1 MTGTALCLAPLVKVP
16 DRYGETR
23 HGRLFYQPA

>member
-1 MTGTALCLAPLVKVP
+1 MPGTALCLAPLVKVP

-23 HGRLFYQPA
+23 PGLLFHQPA